1 MRRVVPAALLAAA
14 LLLSGCTD
22 VGSTGDK
29 GYISGDGTLTAIDP
43 ADRQK
48 PVELAGDDL
57 DGEPVDLA
65 DLRGEVVV
73 INIWGS
79 WCVDCRVEQPDLNE
93 IAAELGDEAQWL
105 GVNIRESS
113 LAQAQAYVRNME
125 VPYGSLYSPDSEALL
140 AFAGYVTPKTVPA
153 TLVLDREGR
162 IAVTILGRVTA
173 PSTLKGLIEDVAAE
187 DG

>member
-1 MRRVVPAALLAAA
+1 MKRLLLVALASAA

-29 GYISGDGTLTAIDP
+29 GYVSGDGTIRSIDA

-48 PVELAGDDL
+48 PLELAGDDL
-57 DGEPVDLA
+57 AGNPVDVA

-73 INIWGS
+73 INIWGA
-79 WCVDCRVEQPDLNE
+79 WCVDCRIEQPELNKVF
-93 IAAELGDEAQWL
+93 AEVGDRAQWL
-105 GVNIRESS
+105 GVNIRDSS
-113 LAQAQAYVRNME
+113 LSQAQAYVRSQE
-125 VPYGSLYSPDSEALL
+125 VPYDSIYSPDGEALL
-140 AFAGYVTPKTVPA
+140 SFVGYVTPKTIPA

-162 IAVTILGRVTA
+162 IAATVLGRLTS
-173 PSTLKGLIEDVAAE
+173 PGTLQGLIEDVAAE